1 MNIPDNATPHL
12 GTRTPERVN
21 FPNFYNFLTTN
32 YQLPATMNFQIRV
45 NSDLVTNSPS

>member
-21 FPNFYNFLTTN
+21 FPNFYNFI
-32 YQLPATMNFQIRV
+32 NFQKKY
-45 NSDLVTNSPS
+45 